1 LGIFIFELLY
11 DTMPFKRATTMRW
24 RCQHCVAC
32 TLEFPK
38 DSSIS
43 LAAKE
48 PAHRLGAA
56 VVKQHPFFNSDVNWA
71 MLLRCVTQP
80 RRRAKEAARGPT

>member
-48 PAHRLGAA
+48 PARRLGAA